1 MNLRK
6 KKDFELNKFIT
17 KILFFSSFL
26 SVHPNIAE
34 FCRLKEPDGDGVP
47 IVFVVVFVLLL
58 FLFFGFSAT
67 FSTSETRAEKPRNSV
82 RIVAA
87 VFDVVGVG
95 VGVVVVVVAV
105 VIEV

>member
-47 IVFVVVFVLLL
+47 IVFVVVFVFLFFGDFFYKRDKGPRNRVILSGSLLL
-58 FLFFGFSAT
+58 FLMLLLLVLLLLLLLLLLKFNPT
-67 FSTSETRAEKPRNSV
+67 
-82 RIVAA
+82 
-87 VFDVVGVG
+87 
-95 VGVVVVVVAV
+95 
-105 VIEV
+105 

>member
-1 MNLRK
+1 
-6 KKDFELNKFIT
+6 
-17 KILFFSSFL
+17 
-26 SVHPNIAE
+26 
-34 FCRLKEPDGDGVP
+34 
-47 IVFVVVFVLLL
+47 L
-58 FLFFGFSAT
+58 FLGFSAT

-87 VFDVVGVG
+87 VFDVVAVG